1 MSEDKAQ
8 GYTEMLSLFNEL
20 KKWNDYFKSENA
32 DTMLVACQQ
41 LLINY
46 NDQVIQFLNDETE
59 NKSLLK
65 YLAGD
70 DGLEQW
76 NFYKGF
82 YQNYDVHIF

>member
-1 MSEDKAQ
+1 
-8 GYTEMLSLFNEL
+8 
-20 KKWNDYFKSENA
+20 
-32 DTMLVACQQ
+32 MLVACQQ